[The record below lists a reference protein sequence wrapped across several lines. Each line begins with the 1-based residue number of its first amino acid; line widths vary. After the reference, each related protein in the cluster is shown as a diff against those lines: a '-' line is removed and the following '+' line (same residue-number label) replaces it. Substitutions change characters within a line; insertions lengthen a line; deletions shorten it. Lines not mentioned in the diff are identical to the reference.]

1 MIFLRNFQ
9 KKKKERKKKGE
20 VFKRKK
26 NEKKIYEKK
35 ISKRGYEMIHK
46 AIICPKFWA
55 HSKKISNQESPRS

>member
-1 MIFLRNFQ
+1 MEFKKRK
-9 KKKKERKKKGE
+9 KKKKEKFSKEKKMKI
-20 VFKRKK
+20 
-26 NEKKIYEKK
+26 KIYEKK